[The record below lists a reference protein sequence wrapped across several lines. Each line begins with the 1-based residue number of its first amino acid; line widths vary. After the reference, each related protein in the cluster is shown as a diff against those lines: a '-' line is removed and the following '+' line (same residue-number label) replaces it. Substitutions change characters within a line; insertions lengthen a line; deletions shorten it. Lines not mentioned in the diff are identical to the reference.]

1 MPNRPLII
9 YHANCN
15 DGSAAAT
22 CAYKHFGLEA
32 EYYPTSYGNSFDCAR
47 VKDRKV
53 YFLDFCYDVE
63 MMKEIKLLA
72 KKLTILDHHKTAEEA
87 LKELTFE
94 GV

>member
-1 MPNRPLII
+1 MPTVMMGLQPQLVRINI
-9 YHANCN
+9 
-15 DGSAAAT
+15 
-22 CAYKHFGLEA
+22 FGLEA
-32 EYYPTSYGNSFDCAR
+32 EYYPATHGTLFDCAQ

-53 YFLDFCYDVE
+53 FFLDFCFPIDI
-63 MMKEIKLLA
+63 MKEIKILA

>member
-1 MPNRPLII
+1 MSNLPLVI

-32 EYYPTSYGNSFDCAR
+32 EYYPATHGTLFDCAQ
-47 VKDRKV
+47 VKDRKI
-53 YFLDFCYDVE
+53 YFLDFCFPIDI
-63 MMKEIKLLA
+63 MKEIKLLA